1 MALNDLGLS
10 AVRRLPPEA
19 AHIATIRAL
28 KAGLGVSRADPAQWS
43 TAITLPRSGLHLPN
57 PVGLAA
63 GFDKNA
69 DVFTPMFQMGFG
81 FVECGT
87 VTPRPQPGNFKPRL
101 FRLEEDRA
109 VINRMGF
116 NNRGLDAFVANL
128 SASPRRPGILG
139 ANVGANKTAEDRIA
153 DYATGIEAV
162 YAHCDYI
169 TINISSPN
177 TPGLRGLQDPEA
189 LSALLVR
196 CEAARATAHHTFLSM
211 WGDQSHAPGKRPV
224 LLKLAPDLDETAIDD
239 IVSVLKTDGGWLS
252 GLIISNTTLERPE
265 TLKAKD
271 RFEQGGLSGA
281 PLMAAST
288 DVLRAFARRLDGR
301 FDLIGAGGIAN
312 GLDAYRKIRAGAHA
326 VQLYTALVYGG
337 PALVETINLELAG
350 ALRSDGFETVAA
362 AVGADLR

>member
-1 MALNDLGLS
+1 MALADLGLS
-10 AVRRLPPEA
+10 AARRLPPEA
-19 AHIATIRAL
+19 AHTATLRAL
-28 KAGLGVSRADPAQWS
+28 KSGIGLTRRDAGQWG
-43 TAITLPRSGLHLPN
+43 TAITLPRSGLRLAN
-57 PVGLAA
+57 PIGLAA

-69 DVFTPMFQMGFG
+69 DVFQQMLAMGFG

-128 SASPRRPGILG
+128 STHRRRPGPVG
-139 ANVGANKTAEDRIA
+139 ANVGANKTSGDRIA
-153 DYATGIEAV
+153 DYETGLAAV

-177 TPGLRGLQDPEA
+177 TPGLRGLQDPAA
-189 LSALLVR
+189 LESLLSR
-196 CEAARATAHHTFLSM
+196 CEAARSRAHHTFLSL
-211 WGDQSHAPGKRPV
+211 WGDTSHAPGRRPV
-224 LLKLAPDLDETAIDD
+224 FLKLAPNLDETAIDEMTD
-239 IVSVLKTDGGWLS
+239 VLRGAGGWLS
-252 GLIISNTTLERPE
+252 GLIISNTTLARPD
-265 TLKAKD
+265 TLRSKD

-281 PLMAAST
+281 PLMAPST
-288 DVLRAFARRLDGR
+288 DVLRAFARRLGGR
-301 FDLIGAGGIAN
+301 MDLIGVGGVSS

-337 PALVETINLELAG
+337 ADLIEAINLELAG
-350 ALRSDGFETVAA
+350 ALRSDGFETVAE